1 MPRPRT
7 VALAVVAVALL
18 GAVAV
23 GPVDV
28 PGTTAFDRPPV
39 DATTGASDDATTGTS
54 DDATTGAPAEDAL
67 VRPDGSESLLWPYT
81 SSGQSVERRTLAIN
95 VVLHGD
101 SGEVQRA
108 LTDERALD
116 WNRTDDDES
125 AADAGTHAVV
135 VDDGVEWSAAR
146 GSVRYSYVEARAS
159 SANAGGAN
167 AGEANASNARV
178 GAWVRPDYQLHA
190 GTYLGTRQHLRAYE
204 SPRPADEWTAL
215 QAHAEYWDWFRL
227 RHTVTNVKG
236 AALTVEREFIG
247 EPYVSEVRRE
257 YRGNHGGG
265 NDGWITAVEL
275 ALAALVAGAS
285 TTRTL
290 PSSREVRAKVESL
303 VAGNGRTLLL
313 PASLVALY
321 LGVRLGGVGLERAF
335 PTTSP
340 KVFAGLLYPVLA
352 VGIPIAAARTARSLD
367 ETRAFALAVAG
378 LGAAFVLDFSTL
390 GLVALSIRLVL
401 HRVALL
407 VSLGLL
413 AAGSARADGPP
424 DRRALALG
432 VAGWVVCLLLPL
444 LGYL

>member
-7 VALAVVAVALL
+7 VALALVAVALL

-23 GPVDV
+23 GPVDL

-39 DATTGASDDATTGTS
+39 DATTGA
-54 DDATTGAPAEDAL
+54 PAEDAL
-67 VRPDGSESLLWPYT
+67 IRPHESESLLWPYT
-81 SSGQSVERRTLAIN
+81 SAGRTVERRTLAIN
-95 VVLHGD
+95 VVLHGEP
-101 SGEVQRA
+101 GEVRRA
-108 LTDERALD
+108 LTDESDLE
-116 WNRTDDDES
+116 WNRTADNES
-125 AADAGTHAVV
+125 EADAGTHAVV
-135 VDDGVEWSAAR
+135 VDDDGVEWNAAR

-159 SANAGGAN
+159 DASEAGDGS
-167 AGEANASNARV
+167 GNASESRV
-178 GAWVRPDYQLHA
+178 GEWVRPDYQLHA

-257 YRGNHGGG
+257 YRGNRGGG

-275 ALAALVAGAS
+275 ALAALVVGAS

-290 PSSREVRAKVESL
+290 PSSRAVRAKIESL
-303 VAGNGRTLLL
+303 VAEDGRALLL

-321 LGVRLGGVGLERAF
+321 LGVRFGGVALERAF
-335 PTTSP
+335 PATSP
-340 KVFAGLLYPVLA
+340 KVFAGVLYPVLA
-352 VGIPIAAARTARSLD
+352 VGIPVAAARTARSLD
-367 ETRAFALAVAG
+367 ETWAFALAVAG

-413 AAGSARADGPP
+413 AAGCARADGPP

-432 VAGWVVCLLLPL
+432 VAGWVVCLALPL
-444 LGYL
+444 FGYL